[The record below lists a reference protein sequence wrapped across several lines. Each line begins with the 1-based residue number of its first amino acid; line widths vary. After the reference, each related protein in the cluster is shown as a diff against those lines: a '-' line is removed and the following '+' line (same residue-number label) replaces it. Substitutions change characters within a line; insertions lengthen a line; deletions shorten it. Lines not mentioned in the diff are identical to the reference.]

1 MRILMVTPE
10 ATPFAQTG
18 GLGEVM
24 SALPAALA
32 QLGLEVDVLM
42 PKYRGIDTERFA
54 LTKTDLQIVVT
65 LNAKNIGATIWQH
78 LDPRGVRYL
87 FLECDDYYD
96 REYLY
101 GTPDGDYPDNSER
114 FVFFA
119 RAAIEMALAAN
130 ISYDIF
136 HSHDWQTALT
146 PVYLRTLYAGEQL
159 IEQSASVMT
168 IHNLGYQ
175 GIFWHLDMPLVGVGW
190 EFFTPRHMEFHGK
203 VNFIKSG
210 IVFSDQVNTVSPG
223 YCKEVLTPEFGFGL
237 EGVLLEKQ
245 DRFSGI
251 LNGVDYTIWN
261 AACDPFI
268 AKTYSQEDLSGKA
281 ACKEDLQKLAQ
292 LPIRPDVPVI
302 AMVSRLSSQKG
313 IDLLE
318 EALPSLMKR
327 DIQLVLLGDGEM
339 RYQRTFRKF
348 GEDYP
353 DKTGIFL
360 GYDYALAHR
369 IFAGADMVLVPSR
382 YEPCGLNQLYALKY
396 GTAPIVRATGGLG
409 DTVEP
414 LDCERDTGTGFKF
427 VDADPAALEAAI
439 AEAVRIYIHEPEA
452 WKRLIVRGMAQDFSW
467 QRSAMEYLRLY
478 AQALAI
484 RKDAG
489 TRSPRSLGNGLIL
502 RVYAFAILSC

>member
-1 MRILMVTPE
+1 VRILMVTPE

-24 SALPAALA
+24 SALPAALT

-42 PKYRGIDTERFA
+42 PKYRGINPETFA
-54 LTKTDLQIVVT
+54 LTKTDMRIVVT
-65 LNAKNIGATIWQH
+65 LNAKNVGATIWQH
-78 LDPRGVRYL
+78 MDPRGVRYL

-114 FVFFA
+114 FVFLS
-119 RAAIEMALAAN
+119 RAAIEMALAGN
-130 ISYDIF
+130 VPYDVF
-136 HSHDWQTALT
+136 HCHDWQTALT
-146 PVYLRTLYAGEQL
+146 PVYLRTLYAGERL
-159 IEQSASVMT
+159 VEQSASVMT

-190 EFFTPRHMEFHGK
+190 EFFTPKHMEFHGK

-210 IVFSDQVNTVSPG
+210 IVFSDEVNTVSPG

-237 EGVLLEKQ
+237 EGVLLEKM

-261 AACDPFI
+261 PASDPFI
-268 AKTYSQEDLSGKA
+268 AQTYSPEDPSGKQ
-281 ACKEDLQKLAQ
+281 ACKEDLQRIAQ
-292 LPIRPDVPVI
+292 LPVRPEVPVI

-318 EALPSLMKR
+318 AAVPALMKH
-327 DIQLVLLGDGEM
+327 DIQLVLLGDGEI
-339 RYQRTFRKF
+339 RYQRTFREF
-348 GEDYP
+348 SEDYP

-360 GYDYALAHR
+360 RYDYALAHR

-409 DTVEP
+409 DTVESFDP
-414 LDCERDTGTGFKF
+414 ERDAGTGFKF
-427 VDADPAALEAAI
+427 DHADPGLLEAAI
-439 AEAVRIYIHEPEA
+439 EEAVRTYVNDPDT
-452 WKRLIVRGMAQDFSW
+452 WRRLMVRGMVQDFSW
-467 QRSAMEYLRLY
+467 QRSAMEYARLY
-478 AQALAI
+478 AQAVEI
-484 RKDAG
+484 RKDAFAQV
-489 TRSPRSLGNGLIL
+489 RS
-502 RVYAFAILSC
+502 FA